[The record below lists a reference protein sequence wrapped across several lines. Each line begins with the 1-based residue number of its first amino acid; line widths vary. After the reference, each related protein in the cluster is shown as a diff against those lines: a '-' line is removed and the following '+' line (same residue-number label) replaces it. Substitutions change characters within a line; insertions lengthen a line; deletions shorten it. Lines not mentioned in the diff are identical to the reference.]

1 MPVTRCM
8 SLLGVLALTALWIGT
23 PALAQEREARLPS
36 GPMTEWPIAVR
47 SGQTTDGRRIAQAEN
62 CQNAANAACANLCNP
77 ATNKTA
83 EACAI
88 CIQTHRDRCKG
99 Q

>member
-8 SLLGVLALTALWIGT
+8 SLLGVLALTALWVGT
-23 PALAQEREARLPS
+23 SALAQERERLPS
-36 GPMTEWPIAVR
+36 GPMTTI
-47 SGQTTDGRRIAQAEN
+47 DGRRIAQAEN

-77 ATNKTA
+77 QTNKTA
-83 EACAI
+83 EACAV
-88 CIQTHRDRCKG
+88 CIQTHRQRCQG